1 MSDNEQATVVIL
13 EEAPAVEKATVVIL
27 EEAPAVEKATVVI
40 LEDAPTVEKATVVIL
55 EEAPTVE
62 KATVVI
68 LEEAPTVEKATV
80 VILEEAPTVEK
91 ATVVILEE
99 APTVEKATVV
109 ILEEAPTVEK
119 ARPINELIS
128 YFEKC
133 LDGSIKV
140 EKENLDIKQMEEKE
154 KTPEQIIMSVLEEL
168 KNQKIK
174 LENDI
179 SYQCFIEEVINIY
192 TNKNVSLKNID
203 DIYKK
208 FNIKPLKNEKID
220 LVYIYIDYND
230 IHYSKKIKD
239 EIETKEVLHKIEMN
253 KTIQRMI
260 RAELKKDRNSNYD
273 FFINLEKTRSSLKG
287 LGNIYIITPT
297 PFILNGVFD
306 SNVKI
311 IPLHNIVSNEYY
323 ESYIYTNDILR
334 FINKIDGLSDLFF
347 FANSSQFICNP
358 LKKSNVFNKDVPIA
372 HLPSKNLEDT
382 KKKTIKNFKEYNAV
396 QQFYEKFGILM
407 NHTCADKIS
416 LIRKDVVNMTNV
428 IFENKIDVDYKLL
441 QYLVGSLFKLYE
453 IDNVENS
460 RINGFL
466 SDCPKNPYEKLS
478 MIKFG
483 MVDYFTLNGI
493 NESYIPYYLY
503 NTISKNE
510 IHYVYIMGDTLRYSA
525 VDFIKKLGD
534 NVKNKTIKYI
544 DKVETD
550 IFDESIYIVVGS
562 REKYNI
568 VNSVVIEINEKI
580 LEKSI
585 PDILYFMNVN
595 MTEFKKFQNSGYN
608 ISEKY
613 LNGYIKIHYPHS
625 VIKKLEKETK
635 IPYFKILN
643 MKAEDEVKN
652 NSIKYECIRD
662 EEELL

>member
-1 MSDNEQATVVIL
+1 MSDKSDDLFVIL
-13 EEAPAVEKATVVIL
+13 EDIPVAVEKEQIAVEKEQIAVEKAPIAVEKEPVAV
-27 EEAPAVEKATVVI
+27 EKEPVAVEKEPVAVEKEPVAVEKAPI
-40 LEDAPTVEKATVVIL
+40 AVEKAPI
-55 EEAPTVE
+55 AVE
-62 KATVVI
+62 KAPIV
-68 LEEAPTVEKATV
+68 VEKEQIAV
-80 VILEEAPTVEK
+80 K
-91 ATVVILEE
+91 
-99 APTVEKATVV
+99 
-109 ILEEAPTVEK
+109 
-119 ARPINELIS
+119 ELIS

-133 LDGSIKV
+133 LDDSIKI
-140 EKENLDIKQMEEKE
+140 EKENINIIQMDEKE

-174 LENDI
+174 LEND
-179 SYQCFIEEVINIY
+179 SKYENSIEEVMNIY
-192 TNKNVSLKNID
+192 SNKNITPKNISE
-203 DIYKK
+203 IYKK
-208 FNIKPLKNEKID
+208 FNIQPLKNEKID
-220 LVYIYIDYND
+220 LVYLYIDYND

-239 EIETKEVLHKIEMN
+239 EIETKDILHKIDMN

-260 RAELKKDRNSNYD
+260 RAEIKRERTRNYD
-273 FFINLEKTRSSLKG
+273 FFINLEKTCQSVKG
-287 LGNIYIITPT
+287 IGNIYIITPT
-297 PFILNGVFD
+297 PFILNGTLD
-306 SNVKI
+306 SKI
-311 IPLHNIVSNEYY
+311 KIVPLHNLISNEFY
-323 ESYIYTNDILR
+323 ELYIYPSDILR
-334 FINKIDGLSDLFF
+334 FINKIDGLSELFF
-347 FANSSQFICNP
+347 FGNSSQFICNP
-358 LKKSNVFNKDVPIA
+358 LKKMNVFNKDIPIT
-372 HLPSKNLEDT
+372 HLTSKNLEEI

-407 NHTCADKIS
+407 NYSCVDKIS
-416 LIRKDVVNMTNV
+416 LIRKDVINMTNI

-441 QYLVGSLFKLYE
+441 QYLVGGAFKLYE
-453 IDNVENS
+453 IDKMENQ
-460 RINGFL
+460 RISGFL

-483 MVDYFTLNGI
+483 MFDYFTLNGI
-493 NESYIPYYLY
+493 HENYIPYYAY
-503 NTISKNE
+503 GMISKNE

-525 VDFIKKLGD
+525 FDFMKKIGD
-534 NVKNKTIKYI
+534 NVINKTIKYI

-550 IFDESIYIVVGS
+550 IFDESIYVVVGGG

-595 MTEFKKFQNSGYN
+595 ITQFKKFQNGGYN

-643 MKAEDEVKN
+643 MKPEEEVKN
-652 NSIKYECIRD
+652 NSVKYECVRD

>member
-1 MSDNEQATVVIL
+1 MSDKSDELVIVFEEIPVAVV
-13 EEAPAVEKATVVIL
+13 EEA
-27 EEAPAVEKATVVI
+27 
-40 LEDAPTVEKATVVIL
+40 
-55 EEAPTVE
+55 
-62 KATVVI
+62 
-68 LEEAPTVEKATV
+68 
-80 VILEEAPTVEK
+80 
-91 ATVVILEE
+91 
-99 APTVEKATVV
+99 
-109 ILEEAPTVEK
+109 
-119 ARPINELIS
+119 RPVKELVS

-133 LDGSIKV
+133 LDDSIKM
-140 EKENLDIKQMEEKE
+140 EKENIDIKQMEEKE
-154 KTPEQIIMSVLEEL
+154 KTPEQIIMSVLDEL

-179 SYQCFIEEVINIY
+179 HYEGFIQEVINIY
-192 TNKNVSLKNID
+192 TNKNISLKNID
-203 DIYKK
+203 EIYKK
-208 FNIKPLKNEKID
+208 FNITQLKNNKID

-230 IHYSKKIKD
+230 IHYSKKIND
-239 EIETKEVLHKIEMN
+239 EIETKAVLHKIEMN

-260 RAELKKDRNSNYD
+260 RAELKKERSSNYD
-273 FFINLEKTRSSLKG
+273 FIINLEKTRSSLKG

-323 ESYIYTNDILR
+323 ESYVYTNDILR
-334 FINKIDGLSDLFF
+334 FINKIDGLSELFF
-347 FANSSQFICNP
+347 FGNSSQFICNP
-358 LKKSNVFNKDVPIA
+358 LKKTNVFNKDIPIA
-372 HLPSKNLEDT
+372 HLTMKDLEES

-407 NHTCADKIS
+407 NYVCVDKIS

-441 QYLVGSLFKLYE
+441 QYLVGGAFKLYE
-453 IDNVENS
+453 IDKVENS
-460 RINGFL
+460 RISGFL

-483 MVDYFTLNGI
+483 AVDYFTLNGI
-493 NESYIPYYLY
+493 HESYIPYYLY

-525 VDFIKKLGD
+525 FDFIKKIGD
-534 NVKNKTIKYI
+534 NVKNKTIKYV
-544 DKVETD
+544 DKVEKD
-550 IFDESIYIVVGS
+550 VFDESIYIVVGGG

-568 VNSVVIEINEKI
+568 INSAVIEIDEKV

-595 MTEFKKFQNSGYN
+595 MSQFKKFQNAGYN

-643 MKAEDEVKN
+643 MKPEEEVKN
-652 NSIKYECIRD
+652 NSVKYECVRD

>member
-1 MSDNEQATVVIL
+1 MSDKSDELVIVL
-13 EEAPAVEKATVVIL
+13 EEEPAAI
-27 EEAPAVEKATVVI
+27 EEALASIEKT
-40 LEDAPTVEKATVVIL
+40 
-55 EEAPTVE
+55 
-62 KATVVI
+62 
-68 LEEAPTVEKATV
+68 
-80 VILEEAPTVEK
+80 
-91 ATVVILEE
+91 
-99 APTVEKATVV
+99 
-109 ILEEAPTVEK
+109 
-119 ARPINELIS
+119 RPVGELIS

-133 LDGSIKV
+133 LDDSIKI
-140 EKENLDIKQMEEKE
+140 EKENIDIKQMEENE

-174 LENDI
+174 LENDNH
-179 SYQCFIEEVINIY
+179 YEGFIQEVINIY
-192 TNKNVSLKNID
+192 TNKNISLKNID
-203 DIYKK
+203 EIYKK
-208 FNIKPLKNEKID
+208 FNITPLKNNKID

-239 EIETKEVLHKIEMN
+239 EIETKAVLHKIEMN

-260 RAELKKDRNSNYD
+260 RAELKKERSSNYD
-273 FFINLEKTRSSLKG
+273 FIINLEKTRSSLKG

-323 ESYIYTNDILR
+323 ESYVYTNDILR

-347 FANSSQFICNP
+347 FGNSSQFICNP
-358 LKKSNVFNKDVPIA
+358 LKKTNVFNKDIPIA
-372 HLPSKNLEDT
+372 HLTAKDLEES

-396 QQFYEKFGILM
+396 QQFYEKFGIRM
-407 NHTCADKIS
+407 NYSCVDKIS
-416 LIRKDVVNMTNV
+416 LVRKDVVNMTNV

-441 QYLVGSLFKLYE
+441 QYLVGGAFKLYE
-453 IDNVENS
+453 IDKVENS
-460 RINGFL
+460 RMSGFL

-483 MVDYFTLNGI
+483 VVDYFTLNGI
-493 NESYIPYYLY
+493 HQCYIPYYLY

-525 VDFIKKLGD
+525 FDFIKKIGD
-534 NVKNKTIKYI
+534 NVKNKTIKYV

-550 IFDESIYIVVGS
+550 VFDESLYIVVGGG

-568 VNSVVIEINEKI
+568 INSVVIEIDEKV

-595 MTEFKKFQNSGYN
+595 MTQFKKFQNAGYN
-608 ISEKY
+608 IAEKY

-652 NSIKYECIRD
+652 NSVKYECVRD

>member
-1 MSDNEQATVVIL
+1 MSEKSDELVVIL
-13 EEAPAVEKATVVIL
+13 EEAPVAVI
-27 EEAPAVEKATVVI
+27 EEA
-40 LEDAPTVEKATVVIL
+40 
-55 EEAPTVE
+55 
-62 KATVVI
+62 
-68 LEEAPTVEKATV
+68 
-80 VILEEAPTVEK
+80 
-91 ATVVILEE
+91 
-99 APTVEKATVV
+99 
-109 ILEEAPTVEK
+109 
-119 ARPINELIS
+119 RPVKDLIT

-133 LDGSIKV
+133 LDDSIKI
-140 EKENLDIKQMEEKE
+140 EKENIDIKQMEEKE

-174 LENDI
+174 LENDPNYESVI
-179 SYQCFIEEVINIY
+179 QEVMNIY
-192 TNKNVSLKNID
+192 SNKNITPKNID
-203 DIYKK
+203 EIYKK

-220 LVYIYIDYND
+220 LVYFYIDYND

-239 EIETKEVLHKIEMN
+239 EIETKAILHKIEMN

-260 RAELKKDRNSNYD
+260 RAEIKKDRSSNYD
-273 FFINLEKTRSSLKG
+273 FFINLEKTRDSVKG

-297 PFILNGVFD
+297 PFILNGTLD
-306 SNVKI
+306 SKI
-311 IPLHNIVSNEYY
+311 KIVPLHNLVSNEFY
-323 ESYIYTNDILR
+323 ESYVYPSDILR
-334 FINKIDGLSDLFF
+334 FINKIDGLSELFF
-347 FANSSQFICNP
+347 FGNSSQFICNP
-358 LKKSNVFNKDVPIA
+358 LKKSGVFNKDIPIA
-372 HLPSKNLEDT
+372 HLTAKNLEES

-407 NHTCADKIS
+407 NYSCVDKIS
-416 LIRKDVVNMTNV
+416 LIRKDVVNMTNI

-441 QYLVGSLFKLYE
+441 QYLVGGAFKLYE
-453 IDNVENS
+453 IDKVENS
-460 RINGFL
+460 RISGFL

-493 NESYIPYYLY
+493 HESYIPYYAY
-503 NTISKNE
+503 SMISKNE

-525 VDFIKKLGD
+525 FDFIKKLGD
-534 NVKNKTIKYI
+534 NVINKTIKYV
-544 DKVETD
+544 DKVD
-550 IFDESIYIVVGS
+550 KDVFDESIYIVVGGG

-568 VNSVVIEINEKI
+568 TNSVVIEIDEKV

-595 MTEFKKFQNSGYN
+595 MTQSKKFQNGGFN

-643 MKAEDEVKN
+643 MKPEEELKN
-652 NSIKYECIRD
+652 NSVKYECVRD

>member
-1 MSDNEQATVVIL
+1 MSDKSDELVI
-13 EEAPAVEKATVVIL
+13 V
-27 EEAPAVEKATVVI
+27 
-40 LEDAPTVEKATVVIL
+40 L
-55 EEAPTVE
+55 EEAPT
-62 KATVVI
+62 AI
-68 LEEAPTVEKATV
+68 EEAPTA
-80 VILEEAPTVEK
+80 IEEAP
-91 ATVVILEE
+91 AAIEE
-99 APTVEKATVV
+99 APAA
-109 ILEEAPTVEK
+109 IEEAPAAIEE
-119 ARPINELIS
+119 ARPIKELIS
-128 YFEKC
+128 YFEKG
-133 LDGSIKV
+133 LNDSIKI
-140 EKENLDIKQMEEKE
+140 EKENIDIKQMEEKE

-179 SYQCFIEEVINIY
+179 NYNTFIEEVMNIY
-192 TNKNVSLKNID
+192 SNKNITSKNID
-203 DIYKK
+203 EIYKK
-208 FNIKPLKNEKID
+208 FNIEELKNEKID
-220 LVYIYIDYND
+220 LVYFYIDYKD

-239 EIETKEVLHKIEMN
+239 EIETKAILHKIEMN

-260 RAELKKDRNSNYD
+260 RTELKKEKNSNYD
-273 FFINLEKTRSSLKG
+273 FFINLEKTRSSIKG
-287 LGNIYIITPT
+287 IGNIYIITPT
-297 PFILNGVFD
+297 PFILNGTLD
-306 SNVKI
+306 SKIKI
-311 IPLHNIVSNEYY
+311 IPLHNLVSNEFY
-323 ESYIYTNDILR
+323 ESYVYSNDVLR
-334 FINKIDGLSDLFF
+334 FINKIDGLSELFF
-347 FANSSQFICNP
+347 FGNSSQFICNP
-358 LKKSNVFNKDVPIA
+358 LKKSNVYYKDIPIA
-372 HLPSKNLEDT
+372 HLTVKDLEEI

-407 NHTCADKIS
+407 NYTCVDKIS

-441 QYLVGSLFKLYE
+441 QYLVGSSFKLYE
-453 IDNVENS
+453 IDKVENS

-466 SDCPKNPYEKLS
+466 SDCPKNPYEKLN

-493 NESYIPYYLY
+493 NENYIPYYLY

-525 VDFIKKLGD
+525 FDFIKKLGN
-534 NVKNKTIKYI
+534 NVINKTIKYV
-544 DKVETD
+544 DKVEND
-550 IFDESIYIVVGS
+550 VFDDSLYIVVGG

-568 VNSVVIEINEKI
+568 VNSVVIEIDEKI

-595 MTEFKKFQNSGYN
+595 MTQFKKFQNGGYN

-625 VIKKLEKETK
+625 VIKKMEKETK

-652 NSIKYECIRD
+652 NSVKYECIRD
-662 EEELL
+662 DEELL

>member
-1 MSDNEQATVVIL
+1 
-13 EEAPAVEKATVVIL
+13 
-27 EEAPAVEKATVVI
+27 
-40 LEDAPTVEKATVVIL
+40 
-55 EEAPTVE
+55 
-62 KATVVI
+62 
-68 LEEAPTVEKATV
+68 
-80 VILEEAPTVEK
+80 
-91 ATVVILEE
+91 
-99 APTVEKATVV
+99 
-109 ILEEAPTVEK
+109 
-119 ARPINELIS
+119 
-128 YFEKC
+128 
-133 LDGSIKV
+133 
-140 EKENLDIKQMEEKE
+140 
-154 KTPEQIIMSVLEEL
+154 
-168 KNQKIK
+168 
-174 LENDI
+174 
-179 SYQCFIEEVINIY
+179 
-192 TNKNVSLKNID
+192 
-203 DIYKK
+203 
-208 FNIKPLKNEKID
+208 
-220 LVYIYIDYND
+220 
-230 IHYSKKIKD
+230 
-239 EIETKEVLHKIEMN
+239 MN
-253 KTIQRMI
+253 
-260 RAELKKDRNSNYD
+260 Y
-273 FFINLEKTRSSLKG
+273 
-287 LGNIYIITPT
+287 
-297 PFILNGVFD
+297 
-306 SNVKI
+306 
-311 IPLHNIVSNEYY
+311 
-323 ESYIYTNDILR
+323 
-334 FINKIDGLSDLFF
+334 
-347 FANSSQFICNP
+347 
-358 LKKSNVFNKDVPIA
+358 
-372 HLPSKNLEDT
+372 
-382 KKKTIKNFKEYNAV
+382 
-396 QQFYEKFGILM
+396 
-407 NHTCADKIS
+407 TCADKIS

-550 IFDESIYIVVGS
+550 IFDESIYIVVGG